1 MTPAQKAAE
10 QTGFYNAAKY
20 LLQTYNGTGK
30 TFIFRAM
37 GRAIGRCRSGV
48 TSRATKPSATN
59 VQGMID
65 WINARQAG
73 IDQAR
78 AELAGQTDVKVYGT
92 LEVNK
97 VADAI
102 NGDTNNGQPGWATVT
117 NDVLPY
123 TTVDFA
129 SYSSYD
135 TQQITTGPTSY
146 ANAVQYIAQH
156 LPPTAVNGQNTHSVY
171 VGEYGLAEDS
181 AGSALVA
188 TTMNNVISTVKA
200 DGMPYAFYWEIYSN
214 ELNTNGT
221 APANG
226 NDSAVKGFYFI
237 KPDGTPATAFHVYL
251 NQIMNSD
258 PSTANAAGITRAGVK
273 LAYASKFTASGRD
286 VRFGVDDEQLRRKY
300 VRCGEWRAGAD
311 DGRRER
317 EQFSG
322 GVGDVE
328 YRRRRGARAESWGVS
343 RIQSSARQS
352 ANGFVGIQA
361 FGSNHGS
368 ASGSGNQPLDIFS
381 LGAWKPFSINPTN
394 AANVTYNW
402 DTNATLGV
410 RLGFGG
416 RAFRCCQL
424 LHGIFRQLRRV
435 VGISDGEYHSRYG
448 RLCSRSRTC

>member
-1 MTPAQKAAE
+1 MPFQTYVMTAYQPSVPGGGDPAQYWLNGMTPAQKTAE

-30 TFIFRAM
+30 TFIFEQWE
-37 GRAIGRCRSGV
+37 GDSCCLRSGV
-48 TSRATKPSATN
+48 TSRTTQPSATN

-181 AGSALVA
+181 ARCGRLVA
-188 TTMNNVISTVKA
+188 SMMNNVISIVKA

-258 PSTANAAGITRAGVK
+258 PSKANAAGITRAGVK
-273 LAYASKFTASGRD
+273 LAYASKFAASGAT
-286 VRFGVDDEQLRRKY
+286 FGP
-300 VRCGEWRAGAD
+300 EWTTSN
-311 DGRRER
+311 
-317 EQFSG
+317 SG
-322 GVGDVE
+322 GNMAVSVSGGQVQMTVAANASSFPVGLATLNIDAVAG
-328 YRRRRGARAESWGVS
+328 RGLNPGEFLEFNL
-343 RIQSSARQS
+343 QRQNG
-352 ANGFVGIQA
+352 NGFVGIQA
-361 FGSNHGS
+361 FGANHGS
-368 ASGSGNQPLDIFS
+368 GSGAGSQPLDVFS
-381 LGAWKPFSINPTN
+381 LGTWTPFSINPTN
-394 AANVTYNW
+394 AANVAYNW

-410 RLGFGG
+410 RLDSADGHF
-416 RAFRCCQL
+416 AVVSQL
-424 LHGIFRQLRRV
+424 
-435 VGISDGEYHSRYG
+435 
-448 RLCSRSRTC
+448 